1 LLRKGRG
8 SRKVFP
14 VDSSYKKKIFEV
26 IFEHVH
32 EGIIM
37 LDRNYKILALNKAME
52 QWTDKPLE
60 ELIEKDSKEVFHD
73 ITGIYPHC
81 VARIVFEKGEMN
93 IDIQKENQRDVK
105 RYAELSAYPVK
116 DENGAVMACVV
127 FVQDITGRMH
137 SKSETIRTKEY
148 LEGFIDNSADAI
160 VTSDI
165 DGIITSWNKG
175 AELIYGFTK
184 EDALGKFFPSI
195 PEFLMEPE
203 RETIERI
210 IKGEVLRDIETF
222 RKKKDGSIITVS
234 LTLSPIKNTTGDVIG
249 ISCISRDISDKKRV
263 EKELVRRNQE
273 LSRLFFISSAMRG
286 TLDVNRL
293 LRMVLTAVTMSDG
306 LGFNRAILFLVDE
319 KENVLKG
326 AMGVGP
332 SSPGEAGE
340 IWGRLSI
347 EKKTLTDIIRD
358 VETGPLRKD
367 SFFDKLSLGMRIPL
381 TEETILTKTVR
392 EKKFFNVK
400 DINQEP
406 LSDAVLTQQLGTE
419 AYAVVPLISRDTV
432 NGVLWVD
439 NYFNK
444 KPISDEDMKF
454 LAAFAN
460 HVATA
465 IESARLYEQIALA
478 EKELAN
484 IFESIPDMVYF
495 ISSDYLIRNINKAV
509 CKRLGKQPEEIIGE
523 KCYKILHGMDE
534 PWGECPHRKTIESKM
549 ENVREVEDHYLG
561 GTFISSS
568 SPIFNMKGELIGTVH
583 VLRDISELKRLQER
597 LVMTER
603 MAALGEVAAK
613 VAHEIRNPLISVG
626 GFAKRLEKKLSGN
639 LKEYADIISKE
650 VERLERILNE
660 ILGFVREMRIVKE
673 SVTAEKL
680 IDDIISLIQS
690 DIEDRDIVIVRESDG
705 PVELYVD
712 PGRMKEALLNIMT
725 NAIQAIV
732 SNGTISIK
740 TYVKGNGALIE
751 IMDTGEGID
760 DKDMPFI
767 FDPFFTTKKIGT
779 GLGLSITR
787 RIIEEH
793 KGRIEVESSPGIGTT
808 LRLFMPLNTTNSN
821 V

>member
-1 LLRKGRG
+1 M
-8 SRKVFP
+8 
-14 VDSSYKKKIFEV
+14 DSSHKQKIAEM

-32 EGIIM
+32 DGIIM

-52 QWTDKPLE
+52 KWANRPSG
-60 ELIEKDSKEVFHD
+60 ELVEQDCKEMFHD
-73 ITGIYPHC
+73 ITGICPHC
-81 VARIVFEKGEMN
+81 TARKTFENGEMFIETQN
-93 IDIQKENQRDVK
+93 ENQRDSTK
-105 RYAELSAYPVK
+105 YAELSAYPIK
-116 DENGAVMACVV
+116 DEVGSVTECVV
-127 FVQDITGRMH
+127 FVQDITERMLCQI
-137 SKSETIRTKEY
+137 EMAQTKEY

-160 VTSDI
+160 VTSDLN
-165 DGIITSWNKG
+165 GTIISWNKG
-175 AELIYGFTK
+175 AEKIYGFTK
-184 EDALGKFFPSI
+184 EDSLGKFFPFV

-203 RETIERI
+203 REMIGRI

-222 RKKKDGSIITVS
+222 RKKKDASIITVS
-234 LTLSPIKNTTGDVIG
+234 LTLSPIKNATGDVIG

-263 EKELVRRNQE
+263 EKELIRRNQE

-286 TLDVNRL
+286 TLELDRL

-306 LGFNRAILFLVDE
+306 LGFNRAILFLFDE

-340 IWGRLSI
+340 IWGKLFI
-347 EKKTLTDIIRD
+347 EKKTLSDMIRE

-367 SFFDKLSLGMRIPL
+367 SFFDKLSLGMRISL

-406 LSDAVLTQQLGTE
+406 LSDIVLTQQLGTE
-419 AYAVVPLISRDTV
+419 AYAVVPLISRDKV
-432 NGVLWVD
+432 KGVLWVD

-444 KPISDEDMKF
+444 KPISEEDMKF
-454 LAAFAN
+454 LSAFAN
-460 HVATA
+460 QVATA
-465 IESARLYEQIALA
+465 IESARLYEQVALA

-495 ISSDYLIRNINKAV
+495 ISSDYVIKNVNKSV
-509 CKRLGKQPEEIIGE
+509 CNRLGKQPEEIIGE
-523 KCYKILHGMDE
+523 KCYKIFHGMSE
-534 PWGECPHRKTIESKM
+534 PWDVCPHHKTIESNK
-549 ENVREVEDHYLG
+549 EYVREVEDRYLG

-568 SPIFNMKGELIGTVH
+568 SPIFNMKAEFIGTVH
-583 VLRDISELKRLQER
+583 VLRDISELKMLQER

-626 GFAKRLEKKLSGN
+626 GFARRLENKLNGN
-639 LKEYADIISKE
+639 LKEYADIIAKE
-650 VERLERILNE
+650 VGRLEGILNE
-660 ILGFVREMRIVKE
+660 ILGFVKELRIVKE
-673 SVTAEKL
+673 TVTSEKL
-680 IDDIISLIQS
+680 INDIISLVQS
-690 DIEDRDIVIVRESDG
+690 DIEERGIVIVRDSEG
-705 PVELYVD
+705 PIELYVD
-712 PGRMKEALLNIMT
+712 PSRMKDALLNIMT

-740 TYVKGNGALIE
+740 TYVDDNAAVIE
-751 IMDTGEGID
+751 IMDTGGGIAD
-760 DKDMPFI
+760 ETIPFI

-779 GLGLSITR
+779 GLGLSITH

-793 KGRIEVESSPGIGTT
+793 KGRIEVKSSPGIGTT
-808 LRLFMPLNTTNSN
+808 FRLFIPVNTIN
-821 V
+821 